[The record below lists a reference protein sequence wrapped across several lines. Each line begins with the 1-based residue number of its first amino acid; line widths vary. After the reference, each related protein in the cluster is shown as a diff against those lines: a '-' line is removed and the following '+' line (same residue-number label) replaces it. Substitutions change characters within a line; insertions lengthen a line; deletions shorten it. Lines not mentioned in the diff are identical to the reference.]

1 MSNQMRKL
9 IYAALTVLAIVT
21 SVVVVC
27 NMATNVDEVQTEEV
41 LPKTNAERYPER
53 YVGVEAGCAQI
64 YDESYYAYLV
74 SLEGKYPYEADLFD
88 VESPLRVALV
98 NMLGVE
104 KFAILNTFFQL
115 ENPIAVKDNWV
126 VLKYMWPHLAYRS
139 VTIFIDT
146 QNRLMYVQW
155 VNPDELE
162 LFLFYELARGEQ
174 ASPATI
180 LGREIPESMRDGICY
195 GLLPDFDPDQTTD
208 EGSVL

>member
-1 MSNQMRKL
+1 MKKL
-9 IYAALTVLAIVT
+9 IYAVLAALAIVI
-21 SVVVVC
+21 SVIAIC
-27 NMATNVDEVQTEEV
+27 NMMDKPDEVQTEEV

-64 YDESYYAYLV
+64 YDDSYYSYLV
-74 SLEGKYPYEADLFD
+74 SLEGKYPHEADLFD
-88 VESPLRVALV
+88 MGSPLRVALV
-98 NMLGVE
+98 NMLGIE
-104 KFAILNTFFQL
+104 KFAILNTFFLL
-115 ENPIAVKDNWV
+115 EDHIAVKDNWV

-208 EGSVL
+208 NGQTL